1 MKKSFNNI
9 LSSKHKAIY
18 NLATILSYKHA
29 PTRHIIHNILKYGE
43 KKRLAVNDA
52 VADELDNVVPSVSTS
67 STGASGM
74 GLE

>member
-29 PTRHIIHNILKYGE
+29 PTRHIVHNILKYGE
-43 KKRLAVNDA
+43 KDRATIIK
-52 VADELDNVVPSVSTS
+52 
-67 STGASGM
+67 GKYFK
-74 GLE
+74 